1 MVSKFCSNKSR
12 TIKKL
17 TGVVVTLS
25 VSFPRFEGDEG
36 DARQAR
42 EAGEAREARDARDH
56 PKSQELERAQNF
68 RASGFIEH
76 RVSGEGQALA

>member
-25 VSFPRFEGDEG
+25 VSFPRIEG

-42 EAGEAREARDARDH
+42 EAREAREARDH
-56 PKSQELERAQNF
+56 PKSLELERAQNF

>member
-25 VSFPRFEGDEG
+25 VSFPRIEGDDG

-42 EAGEAREARDARDH
+42 EARDH
-56 PKSQELERAQNF
+56 PKSLELERAQNF
-68 RASGFIEH
+68 RASGFIRR